1 MDNLLTILCKGNI
14 TVKLGNKNQEREFRK
29 ICRDL
34 QKKQGNVMLSR
45 KDSTAFKD
53 CINEKDPIYP
63 LFYNFK
69 EVEGV
74 IYIGW
79 SLYSNTFKN
88 TLVINFKTF
97 KQNAK
102 GV

>member
-14 TVKLGNKNQEREFRK
+14 TVKLSNKNQEREFRK
-29 ICRDL
+29 ICREL
-34 QKKQGNVMLSR
+34 QKKYGNVMLSS

-53 CINEKDPIYP
+53 HINEKDPIYP

-69 EVEGV
+69 AVEGV
-74 IYIGW
+74 TYIGW
-79 SLYSNTFKN
+79 SLYSDTFKN